1 MRSNGITTT
10 PGPVSSS
17 VNQIPLKLEE
27 ETQYQQLANQYIDQ
41 AIRRT
46 TASPDFATKTQIG
59 KQSMIDQ
66 AVQGARAKA
75 GNEVL
80 NTIPAAEKSRRL
92 KTKSTAPAAA

>member
-1 MRSNGITTT
+1 
-10 PGPVSSS
+10 
-17 VNQIPLKLEE
+17 
-27 ETQYQQLANQYIDQ
+27 
-41 AIRRT
+41 
-46 TASPDFATKTQIG
+46 
-59 KQSMIDQ
+59 MIDQ